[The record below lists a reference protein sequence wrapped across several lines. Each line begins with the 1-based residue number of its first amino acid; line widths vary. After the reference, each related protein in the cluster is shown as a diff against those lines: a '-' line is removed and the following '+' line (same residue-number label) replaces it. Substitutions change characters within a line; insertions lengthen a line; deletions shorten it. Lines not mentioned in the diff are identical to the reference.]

1 MTLLTEAEY
10 IQRRLNS
17 LYRKMSSLTYGP
29 PRYNKVYL
37 AKKNAL
43 SAETRKVQEM
53 LNNALKRNR
62 TLRHHNIIKTYQ
74 PGFNSASMANMKK
87 WMAMQK
93 NANRY
98 VKIIEKA
105 QALRN
110 KILRR
115 KAINVV
121 RQHWY
126 KPPVPGGRGYQRH
139 LSTVSKN
146 FKK

>member
-10 IQRRLNS
+10 LQRRLNS
-17 LYRKMSSLTYGP
+17 LHKKMSSLTYGP
-29 PRYNKVYL
+29 PRYNKAYL

-43 SAETRKVQEM
+43 HAETRKVREM
-53 LNNALKRNR
+53 RNNALKRNR
-62 TLRHHNIIKTYQ
+62 TIMHHNMNKTYG
-74 PGFNSASMANMKK
+74 PGFNRASMANMKK
-87 WMAMQK
+87 WQAMQK

-98 VKIIEKA
+98 ANIIPKA

-126 KPPVPGGRGYQRH
+126 KPPVPGGRGYQRL
-139 LSTVSKN
+139 LSTISKN